1 MGWSPSRTSL
11 EQGLNLIIFPDLS
24 TARWA
29 DAVPSTGQARKPETL
44 SSQEA
49 TRTTPAGGGQL
60 SPHPSPPW
68 GVLGPGKQEEDTA
81 LSKVLTQ
88 VLAVPAPGKRLQQAL
103 WG

>member
-1 MGWSPSRTSL
+1 MLSPP
-11 EQGLNLIIFPDLS
+11 PD
-24 TARWA
+24 
-29 DAVPSTGQARKPETL
+29 KPGSQRL
-44 SSQEA
+44 CPSQEA